1 MQHIQK
7 LNEANE
13 KRALVERENQRL
25 SAELRESL
33 ASKSDSLLTSMHETD
48 CNKALELAE
57 SRITVLE
64 NQVRG
69 TTLVRVA
76 VTITSFCARFRLI

>member
-1 MQHIQK
+1 MCLQHIEK
-7 LNEANE
+7 VNEANE
-13 KRALVERENQRL
+13 RRAQVEKANQRL
-25 SAELRESL
+25 AAELRESL

-64 NQVRG
+64 NQVR
-69 TTLVRVA
+69 
-76 VTITSFCARFRLI
+76 ITDLKSVYSSICKPQAI